1 MKTGIVGTGLITPLG
16 TSPEDVFSA
25 IREGKSALSL
35 HPGFPEPFFASLL
48 PRPAVRLF
56 ADEVV
61 KEQDRHNKKAGVSES
76 AKGHSYPANLI
87 HQLEIQAI

>member
-1 MKTGIVGTGLITPLG
+1 MLCLL
-16 TSPEDVFSA
+16 SM
-25 IREGKSALSL
+25 GKEYSFKSQSKPNYSL
-35 HPGFPEPFFASLL
+35 ARSLLTQVMALL

>member
-1 MKTGIVGTGLITPLG
+1 MEKEYGCMSQSKPNY
-16 TSPEDVFSA
+16 
-25 IREGKSALSL
+25 SL
-35 HPGFPEPFFASLL
+35 ARSLLTQVMALL

-61 KEQDRHNKKAGVSES
+61 KERDRHNKKAGVSDS
-76 AKGHSYPANLI
+76 AKGHNYPANLI